1 VAAAQCET
9 SAVVQAAHAPLGKQI
24 GVAAPH
30 SALDAQARHDRDV
43 PSQTGLTPP
52 HSPFETQ
59 PTHVPAVVSQTG
71 VASLHRVA
79 FVAEHWPQAPVGSH
93 AGDMPPQSV
102 SAAQPRQAWKVGS
115 QTGFIP
121 VQAALSRHSTQT
133 PAGV

>member
-1 VAAAQCET
+1 MVAAQCET
-9 SAVVQAAHAPLGKQI
+9 SAVVQAAHAPLGRQI
-24 GVAAPH
+24 GAAAPH
-30 SALDAQARHDRDV
+30 SALEAQARQDREA

-52 HSPFETQ
+52 HSPFVTQ
-59 PTHVPAVVSQTG
+59 PTQVPELVSHTG

-93 AGDMPPQSV
+93 AGDIPPQSV
-102 SAAQPRQAWKVGS
+102 SAAQPRQAWNVGS